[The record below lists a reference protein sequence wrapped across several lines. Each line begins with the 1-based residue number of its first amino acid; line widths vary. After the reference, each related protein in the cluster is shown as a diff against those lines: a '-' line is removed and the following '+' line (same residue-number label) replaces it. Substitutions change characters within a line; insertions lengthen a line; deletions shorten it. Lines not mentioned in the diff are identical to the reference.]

1 MIAQYTGWLTEW
13 QHMIFDIQ
21 IQFDMV
27 YLFCG
32 KDIYMYNKKFQ
43 WDLIFSQ
50 YVMLL
55 NYN

>member
-1 MIAQYTGWLTEW
+1 MIAQYTDWLTEW

-21 IQFDMV
+21 IQFNMV

-32 KDIYMYNKKFQ
+32 MDIYIYNKKFQ
-43 WDLIFSQ
+43 WNLIFSQ

-55 NYN
+55 NHN